1 MRRTEVLQGRRMMKF
16 EALYSRRQAREL
28 TQEQAAQIERRRSGW
43 IRKLW
48 HNYLLSLKIA
58 SNFRIKKTCAHHI
71 RQMLAAKSTRR
82 I

>member
-28 TQEQAAQIERRRSGW
+28 TQEQAAEIQRRRSVL

-48 HNYLLSLKIA
+48 HNHL
-58 SNFRIKKTCAHHI
+58 
-71 RQMLAAKSTRR
+71 
-82 I
+82 